1 MGEKKGK
8 VLYVDDEEIN
18 LVNFR
23 ETLEDEFEVFTALS
37 GEEAL
42 RLLAQEGEMALVI
55 SDQRMP
61 GMTGIEF
68 LVQVRER
75 HPDSVRMIL
84 SGYTEIHELIE
95 AINRAE
101 VYRYFVK
108 PWDEEHLRL
117 TVGNAVNTYSLTQ
130 QIKGFLDERK
140 KKLATGGDGD
150 GKEDGR

>member
-95 AINRAE
+95 AIN
-101 VYRYFVK
+101 
-108 PWDEEHLRL
+108 
-117 TVGNAVNTYSLTQ
+117 VGNAVNTYSLTQ